1 MKIVLV
7 ISSLN
12 RGGAEKVLCIL
23 ANSLANNGHEV
34 NIISFSR
41 SSDKPAYKLDS
52 KICIFAINRLINT
65 NNYYEAIKNNIITL
79 LRTRKCICKIKP
91 DIIIS
96 FIYEI
101 NVLVLLST
109 YNLNYPIIIS
119 ERVAPFQHKRKWPWR
134 FLNILVI
141 NRSKYIVVQNES
153 AKKLLPIKYHHKIK
167 VIPNPVINELSNEHG
182 FPLNKTRKF
191 RIISIGRLEF
201 QKGFDIL
208 INAFSRIAKKNPDWE
223 LVIWG
228 NGSEKNNLE
237 KLCKDLSLINTVIMP
252 GTTKQ
257 PYSELA
263 NSDLFILSSRY
274 EGFPN
279 ALAEAMVCGLPVIA
293 TDCPVGPADII
304 TNKVNGILIPVNN
317 VNILSKTMDSLMNN
331 KSKREYLGN
340 NAKKIIDYYSKSK
353 IVAMWEELLIQAL
366 HEKIH

>member
-1 MKIVLV
+1 
-7 ISSLN
+7 
-12 RGGAEKVLCIL
+12 
-23 ANSLANNGHEV
+23 
-34 NIISFSR
+34 
-41 SSDKPAYKLDS
+41 
-52 KICIFAINRLINT
+52 
-65 NNYYEAIKNNIITL
+65 
-79 LRTRKCICKIKP
+79 
-91 DIIIS
+91 
-96 FIYEI
+96 
-101 NVLVLLST
+101 
-109 YNLNYPIIIS
+109 
-119 ERVAPFQHKRKWPWR
+119 
-134 FLNILVI
+134 
-141 NRSKYIVVQNES
+141 
-153 AKKLLPIKYHHKIK
+153 
-167 VIPNPVINELSNEHG
+167 
-182 FPLNKTRKF
+182 
-191 RIISIGRLEF
+191 
-201 QKGFDIL
+201 
-208 INAFSRIAKKNPDWE
+208 
-223 LVIWG
+223 
-228 NGSEKNNLE
+228 
-237 KLCKDLSLINTVIMP
+237 MP